1 MKYQFLTIPIRSS
14 GIHYAPMLISSVRI
28 PLQKLTKEKQE
39 LFGSSIQLEREREIG
54 TLQNWIEDNQ
64 NAFYFMHTWESLK
77 HSALQELVK

>member
-1 MKYQFLTIPIRSS
+1 
-14 GIHYAPMLISSVRI
+14 MLISSVRI

-77 HSALQELVK
+77 YSTLQELLK